1 MTPPHWATL
10 GIRRIMILITITVPT
25 TSGTSQTG
33 KIGNNDNNPPCK
45 YHVLHRYKSY
55 VMLAEQL

>member
-25 TSGTSQTG
+25 TNHLWDLTNWENW
-33 KIGNNDNNPPCK
+33 K
-45 YHVLHRYKSY
+45 
-55 VMLAEQL
+55 